1 MRAKFAELL
10 RRSEQIGLSLLFEL
24 RLLNS
29 SHISFKK
36 EKPCRKGTIRCH
48 SSKEKVVSPSGF
60 EPETY

>member
-29 SHISFKK
+29 SHISFNK

-48 SSKEKVVSPSGF
+48 SSLKNKW
-60 EPETY
+60 